1 MDRALELFERLQTG
15 GLAALERMLAEEEP
29 ESLFLDYKRAVT
41 AANDPALHRSDRE
54 NLSRALSGF
63 ANSEGGVLLWGVN
76 ARREAGAQRETVEKW
91 PVADAASFRVLIE
104 GALSGESIPALTTAR
119 VHQILEGDGP
129 GGYVV
134 VLIPRSL
141 IGPIRATRGDK
152 YHLRSGSTFGL
163 VPHTVLAGM
172 FGRPPQ
178 PVVQPNLIAYFAQ
191 LNERR
196 DEISISFAIA
206 AGNFG
211 AVLASKVFLSGLF
224 GDLGDVAGAVTVQS
238 VHREVYELRRGRMPV
253 FSVVAKDGIELAP
266 GGVDELCNIIVSLPV
281 EYRRAFRFEFTLGA
295 RDAPPV
301 RFYIGVATQTM
312 TDLATRLQTGRIR
325 TDQIW
330 ETDSVGARS

>member
-1 MDRALELFERLQTG
+1 MDRPLELFERLQID
-15 GLAALERMLAEEEP
+15 GLVALERMLAEEEP

-41 AANDPALHRSDRE
+41 TANDTALHRSDRE

-63 ANSEGGVLLWGVN
+63 ANSEGGMLLWGVN
-76 ARREAGAQRETVEKW
+76 ARRATGDQRETVEKL
-91 PVADAASFRVLIE
+91 PVADAASFRGLIE

-119 VHQILEGDGP
+119 VHHILEGDGP
-129 GGYVV
+129 RGYVV

-141 IGPIRATRGDK
+141 IGPIRATRSDK

-163 VPHTVLAGM
+163 VPHAVLAGM
-172 FGRPPQ
+172 FGRSPQ
-178 PVVQPNLIAYFAQ
+178 PVVQPNFIAYFAQ

-196 DEISISFAIA
+196 DAISISFAIA

-211 AVLASKVFLSGLF
+211 AVLASKVFLSGLL
-224 GDLGDVAGAVTVQS
+224 GDLGSVEGAVTVQL
-238 VHREVYELRRGRMPV
+238 VHHEAYELRRGRMPV

-266 GGVDELCNIIVSLPV
+266 GGMDELCNIIVSLPV
-281 EYRRAFRFEFTLGA
+281 EYRQAFRLEFTLGA

-301 RFYIGVATQTM
+301 RFYIGVAMQTM
-312 TDLATRLQTGRIR
+312 TDLAARLETGRIR

-330 ETDSVGARS
+330 EIVSAG